1 MKKYMEK
8 IKKEIEKY
16 IPFNEQEEK
25 DKKLILEII
34 ENEKDILKRN
44 NKKYHFTVSTWIV
57 SPNRKK
63 F

>member
-1 MKKYMEK
+1 MQLAFYSDFVGT
-8 IKKEIEKY
+8 IS
-16 IPFNEQEEK
+16 PSFAK